1 MAEKRTN
8 PRLRSLNLVA
18 VEGLLFRTLDVSAE
32 GLMLEMAAPPPVGT
46 KLTLVVAFGEDVVK
60 LPCTVMRH
68 EERGKKWSGVG
79 VKFDAPLNSKARAAL
94 QQHIIAKKME
104 AVGKA

>member
-1 MAEKRTN
+1 MPEKRTA
-8 PRLRSLNLVA
+8 PRLRSLNFVA

-46 KLTLVVAFGEDVVK
+46 KIQLVVAFGEDVVK

-68 EERGKKWSGVG
+68 EERGKKWIGVG
-79 VKFDAPLNSKARAAL
+79 MKFDALNSRARSAL

-104 AVGKA
+104 AAGKK